1 MDFPE
6 VLEELVR
13 GLEGILAE
21 RPRAV
26 VDFNHAG
33 SDWLSIPL
41 LSPPGLEFRANT
53 NPSGELFP
61 VAPAYQA
68 YGTVPEEPG
77 GGWL

>member
-41 LSPPGLEFRANT
+41 LSPPGLE
-53 NPSGELFP
+53 S
-61 VAPAYQA
+61 
-68 YGTVPEEPG
+68 
-77 GGWL
+77 